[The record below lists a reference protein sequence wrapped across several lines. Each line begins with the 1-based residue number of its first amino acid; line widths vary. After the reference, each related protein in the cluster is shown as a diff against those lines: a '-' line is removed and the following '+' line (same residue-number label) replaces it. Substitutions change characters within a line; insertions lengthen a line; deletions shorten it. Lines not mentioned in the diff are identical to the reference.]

1 MCRPWSNNWINGNR
15 DNPLGDIYHSQ
26 LVVVGPPSADTAYV
40 ANNQESYFRS
50 LNGYSTW
57 ANSSN
62 LVNRKE
68 VIYAGS
74 NSGILHAFD
83 SKTGKELWGFVPPLV
98 APNLPLVFNR
108 SLNQQKKGG
117 SNAIFGVDGSMV
129 VHDMFFKSPLGGGKK
144 WHTIL
149 FVPYGRGGP
158 GYSVLDITD
167 PLKPIHLWSI
177 YNDTINNKVFRVDH
191 NEDIFSYD
199 YIARSYSLGSF
210 GESLEVTD
218 YFNNN
223 SSDPGY
229 STTCQSTRDLMVMYK
244 AHVTK
249 DRWTFPVTGISKNDI
264 RVVIDD
270 VETTNFS
277 VGTNSNGDTTID
289 FKQDIIYSADTGS
302 TNTSSQVGDI
312 LKQLQLRPVFKHR
325 RSLRL

>member
-1 MCRPWSNNWINGNR
+1 
-15 DNPLGDIYHSQ
+15 
-26 LVVVGPPSADTAYV
+26 
-40 ANNQESYFRS
+40 
-50 LNGYSTW
+50 
-57 ANSSN
+57 
-62 LVNRKE
+62 
-68 VIYAGS
+68 
-74 NSGILHAFD
+74 
-83 SKTGKELWGFVPPLV
+83 
-98 APNLPLVFNR
+98 
-108 SLNQQKKGG
+108 
-117 SNAIFGVDGSMV
+117 MV

-229 STTCQSTRDLMVMYK
+229 STTCQSTRDSNGDVQSSCYK
-244 AHVTK
+244 GKV
-249 DRWTFPVTGISKNDI
+249 WTFPVSGISKNDI
-264 RVVIDD
+264 TVVIDD
-270 VETTNFS
+270 AEITNFT

-289 FKQDIIYSADTGS
+289 FKQDITYSADTGD
-302 TNTSSQVGDI
+302 TNTCLLYTSPSPRD
-312 LKQLQLRPVFKHR
+312 
-325 RSLRL
+325 